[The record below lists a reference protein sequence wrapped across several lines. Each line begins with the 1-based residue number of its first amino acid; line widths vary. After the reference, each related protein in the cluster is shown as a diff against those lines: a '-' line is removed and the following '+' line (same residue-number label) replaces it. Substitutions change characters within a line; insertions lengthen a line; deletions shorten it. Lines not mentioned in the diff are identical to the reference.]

1 MNKSKSGKYNPF
13 ATVPEALEII
23 RRGGMLICTDDER
36 RENEGDFIMAAEKA
50 DAESVNFLA
59 KYGRGLICVPMSRSR
74 AKALGLE
81 PIPNDG
87 SLMGTPFTISVDAAV
102 GTTTG
107 ISAADRARTVRVL
120 ADPASKPD
128 DLAKPGHVFPLVA
141 QSNGVL
147 TRAGH
152 TEATVDL
159 VKMAGL
165 EPVGV
170 LCEILNE
177 DGTMARMRELVR
189 VAERFGLKIITI
201 RSIMEY
207 RYKHESNVQM
217 VLDTNLPTKYGTF
230 TLYVYSTETQPNEHH
245 LALVMGDVRSR
256 ENVLVR
262 VHSQC
267 LTGDVFHSLR
277 CDCGDQIE
285 YALRR
290 IAEEGE
296 GVLLYMRQE
305 GRGIGLLNKIK
316 AYNLQDKGYDTVEAN
331 VKLGFAPDQRH
342 YGVGAQILADLGLST
357 IRIITNNP
365 TKMVGLEA
373 YGLKIVERI
382 PVEIGYDSRTKE
394 YMKTKKEKL
403 GHLLNLDD

>member
-1 MNKSKSGKYNPF
+1 MAEGYNPF
-13 ATVPEALEII
+13 ATVPEAVEIF
-23 RRGGMLICTDDER
+23 RNGGILICTDDEN

-50 DAESVNFLA
+50 TSESINFLA
-59 KYGRGLICVPMSRSR
+59 KHGRGLVCVPMAR
-74 AKALGLE
+74 ARARALELE
-81 PIPNDG
+81 PLPNNG
-87 SLMGTPFTISVDAAV
+87 SLMGTPFTMSVDAAK

-107 ISAADRARTVRVL
+107 ISAEDRSKTVEVL

-128 DLAKPGHVFPLVA
+128 DLARPGHIFPLVA
-141 QSNGVL
+141 QNNGVL

-159 VKMAGL
+159 VRMAGL

-177 DGTMARMRELVR
+177 DGTMARMDQLTK
-189 VAERFGLKIITI
+189 VAERFKLKVITI
-201 RSIMEY
+201 KDIIEY
-207 RYKHESNVQM
+207 RHTHESHVKM
-217 VLDTNLPTKYGTF
+217 VLDSTLPTKYGTF
-230 TLYVYSTETQPNEHH
+230 TMNVYSTETQPDEHH
-245 LALVMGDVRSR
+245 IALVMGDVRGK

-277 CDCGDQIE
+277 CDCGDQVE

-316 AYNLQDKGYDTVEAN
+316 AYKLQDHGYDTVEAN

-342 YGVGAQILADLGLST
+342 YGVGAQILADLGLTT
-357 IRIITNNP
+357 IRLITNNP

-373 YGLKIVERI
+373 YGLKIVERVS
-382 PVEIGYDSRTKE
+382 VEQDYHDRTKG
-394 YMKTKKEKL
+394 YMKTKKEKF
-403 GHLLNLDD
+403 GHMLSLDE

>member
-1 MNKSKSGKYNPF
+1 MAEGYNPF
-13 ATVPEALEII
+13 ATVPEAVEIF
-23 RRGGMLICTDDER
+23 RGGGILICTDDEN

-50 DAESVNFLA
+50 TAESVNFLT
-59 KYGRGLICVPMSRSR
+59 KYGRGLICVPMARSR
-74 AKALGLE
+74 ARALDLE
-81 PIPNDG
+81 PLPNNG
-87 SLMGTPFTISVDAAV
+87 SLMGTPFTISVDAV
-102 GTTTG
+102 KGTTTG
-107 ISAADRARTVRVL
+107 ISAVDRARTVEVL
-120 ADPASKPD
+120 ANPGSKPE
-128 DLAKPGHVFPLVA
+128 DLARPGHVFPLVA
-141 QSNGVL
+141 QANGVL

-159 VKMAGL
+159 VRMAGL

-177 DGTMARMRELVR
+177 DGTMARMDQLTK
-189 VAERFGLKIITI
+189 VAERFKLKVVTIKDII
-201 RSIMEY
+201 EY
-207 RYKHESNVQM
+207 RYTHESHVKM
-217 VLDTNLPTKYGTF
+217 VLDSTLPTKYGAF
-230 TLYVYSTETQPNEHH
+230 TMKVYSTETQPDEHH
-245 LALVMGDVRSR
+245 IALAMGDVRGKDS
-256 ENVLVR
+256 VLVR

-290 IAEEGE
+290 IGDEGE

-316 AYNLQDKGYDTVEAN
+316 AYNLQDQGYDTVEAN

-342 YGVGAQILADLGLST
+342 YGVGAQILADLGLTT
-357 IRIITNNP
+357 IRLITNNP

-382 PVEIGYDSRTKE
+382 PVELDYDARTKG
-394 YMKTKKEKL
+394 YMRTKKEKL
-403 GHLLNLDD
+403 GHLLTLDE

>member
-1 MNKSKSGKYNPF
+1 MAKAYNPF
-13 ATVPEALEII
+13 ASVPEAVEIF
-23 RRGGMLICTDDER
+23 RQGGILICTDDEN
-36 RENEGDFIMAAEKA
+36 RENEGDFIMAAEEST
-50 DAESVNFLA
+50 AESINFLA
-59 KYGRGLICVPMSRSR
+59 KRGRGLVCVPMSRDR
-74 AKALGLE
+74 ARTLE
-81 PIPNDG
+81 LERLPDNG
-87 SLMGTPFTISVDAAV
+87 SLMGTPFTISVDAV
-102 GTTTG
+102 EGTTTG
-107 ISAADRARTVRVL
+107 ISASDRAKTVEVL
-120 ADPASKPD
+120 ANPASKPE
-128 DLAKPGHVFPLVA
+128 DLARPGHIFPLVA
-141 QSNGVL
+141 QDNGVL

-159 VKMAGL
+159 AKMAGL
-165 EPVGV
+165 HPVGV
-170 LCEILNE
+170 LCEILDE
-177 DGTMARMRELVR
+177 DGTMARMDQLVE
-189 VAERFGLKIITI
+189 VAKRFELKIITI
-201 RSIMEY
+201 KDIIEY
-207 RYKHESNVQM
+207 RYTHESHVKM
-217 VLDTNLPTKYGTF
+217 VLDSSLPTKYGAF
-230 TLYVYSTETQPNEHH
+230 NMYVYSTETQPGEHH
-245 LALVMGDVRSR
+245 IALVMGDVSGE

-285 YALRR
+285 YALER

-342 YGVGAQILADLGLST
+342 YGVGAQILADLGLTT
-357 IRIITNNP
+357 IRLVTNNP

-382 PVEIGYDSRTKE
+382 PVELDYDVRTE
-394 YMKTKKEKL
+394 RYMKTKKEKL
-403 GHLLNLDD
+403 GHLLSLDE